1 MTPHT
6 PAQFNCRY
14 ASQAIH
20 KNRKSSMARKIRV
33 GILFGG
39 RSAEHEVSLQS
50 AKNIIDAIDTNKYE
64 VVLIGIDKKGQ
75 WHLNEK
81 SRLLL
86 PPTDSGLPALPETDE
101 NLALV
106 PGKQIE
112 QLVALSGEQRPGSL
126 DVVFPVLHG
135 PFGEDGAV
143 QGLLKLANI
152 AFVGAGVL
160 GSAIGMDKDVMKR
173 LLRDAGIPV
182 ARFLVMNRYS
192 SKEIGFD
199 DAREQLGL
207 PLFIKPANLG
217 SSVGIHKVKDRE
229 EFERAVR
236 DALNYDNKILIEEC
250 IRGREMECSVLGN
263 ENPIASVPGE
273 ILPRHE
279 FYSYEAKYL
288 DESGAVLEIPAR
300 LPATTSERLRN
311 LAIKT
316 FSVLCCEGMARV
328 DFFLRND
335 EEIIVNEI
343 NTIPGFTRISMYPKL
358 WEATG
363 ISYSELIDR
372 LIELAIERFEREKVL
387 KTDRV

>member
-1 MTPHT
+1 M
-6 PAQFNCRY
+6 
-14 ASQAIH
+14 S
-20 KNRKSSMARKIRV
+20 KKIRV

-75 WHLNEK
+75 WHLNEE
-81 SRLLL
+81 SRFLL
-86 PPTDSGLPALPETDE
+86 PATESGLPTLPETGE

-126 DVVFPVLHG
+126 DVIFPVLHG
-135 PFGEDGAV
+135 PFGEDGTV

-173 LLRDAGIPV
+173 LLRDAGIPI
-182 ARFLVMNRYS
+182 ARFLVINRYS

-199 DAREQLGL
+199 DARDQLGL

-229 EFERAVR
+229 EFESAVR

-250 IRGREMECSVLGN
+250 IRGREIECSLVGN
-263 ENPIASVPGE
+263 DHPIASVPGE

-288 DESGAVLEIPAR
+288 NENGAVLEIPAK
-300 LPATTSERLRN
+300 LSPQTSDRIRQ

-328 DFFLRND
+328 DFFLRNG

-358 WEATG
+358 WEASG
-363 ISYSELIDR
+363 LPYGELIDK
-372 LIELAIERFEREKVL
+372 LIALAMEKFEREKGL
-387 KTDRV
+387 KTDRA